1 VKTNNKVVAF
11 VFISAFSWI
20 IFTGL
25 IQSHQDTLISE
36 KTTTPLPYTKNNIS
50 QKKGKYLYVGME
62 KCASVCHNNK
72 DMGFQYDMVKSSPH
86 ANAFHILL
94 SRKAYRYAKKANIKE
109 NPRESPV
116 CLKCH
121 VTGGGLDSS
130 FFSASYR
137 KDDGVTCEACHKG
150 AYITKTFIPKEEDCL
165 KCHNGS
171 VHKIRIFNFKQNC
184 VKIAHPRPVPK
195 LKET

>member
-1 VKTNNKVVAF
+1 MKTNYKVVAF

-25 IQSHQDTLISE
+25 IQSHQETLISE
-36 KTTTPLPYTKNNIS
+36 KTTTLLPYTKNNIS
-50 QKKGKYLYVGME
+50 QEKGKYLYVGME

-72 DMGFQYDMVKSSPH
+72 DMGFQYDMVKTSPH
-86 ANAFHILL
+86 ANAFQILF
-94 SRKAYRYAKKANIKE
+94 SKKAARYAKKADIKE

-130 FFSASYR
+130 FFSATYR

-150 AYITKTFIPKEEDCL
+150 AYTTKTFIPKEEDCL

-171 VHKIRIFNFKQNC
+171 VHKIHIFNFKQNC

-195 LKET
+195 LKEN

>member
-1 VKTNNKVVAF
+1 MKTNYKVVAF

-25 IQSHQDTLISE
+25 IQSHQETLISE
-36 KTTTPLPYTKNNIS
+36 KTANLLPYTKNNIS
-50 QKKGKYLYVGME
+50 QEKGKYLYVGME

-72 DMGFQYDMVKSSPH
+72 DMGFQYDMVKTSAH
-86 ANAFHILL
+86 ANAFQILF
-94 SRKAYRYAKKANIKE
+94 SKKAARYAKKADIKE

-130 FFSASYR
+130 FFSATYR

-150 AYITKTFIPKEEDCL
+150 AYTTKTFIPKEEDCL

-171 VHKIRIFNFKQNC
+171 VHKIHTFNFKQNC

-195 LKET
+195 LKEN

>member
-1 VKTNNKVVAF
+1 MKTNYKVVAF

-25 IQSHQDTLISE
+25 IQSHQETLISE
-36 KTTTPLPYTKNNIS
+36 KTTTLLPYTKNNIS
-50 QKKGKYLYVGME
+50 QEKGKYLYVGME

-72 DMGFQYDMVKSSPH
+72 DMGFQYDMVKTSAH
-86 ANAFHILL
+86 ANAFQILF
-94 SRKAYRYAKKANIKE
+94 SKKAARYAKKADIKE

-130 FFSASYR
+130 FFSATYR

-171 VHKIRIFNFKQNC
+171 VHKIHTFNFKQNC
-184 VKIAHPRPVPK
+184 VKIAHPRPVHK